1 MENHQP
7 TLSRATCF
15 AIASA
20 VTVSSIVVSGFIAP
34 NWYVKVSPV
43 NQLSSAAETQP
54 KHLRYS
60 HIINPRQISAEKT
73 RKISET
79 MMRFCCW
86 CKIRTPNR
94 SPTSTYAQVNN
105 DHSTACCSVSQVRSR
120 MDQGQPRYCRTAH
133 HNSLAG
139 EAHISEKAASEW
151 QKVSTRQHC
160 TEYNNE
166 KSQPLHGDE
175 EDAVTLA
182 KHQ

>member
-1 MENHQP
+1 
-7 TLSRATCF
+7 
-15 AIASA
+15 
-20 VTVSSIVVSGFIAP
+20 
-34 NWYVKVSPV
+34 
-43 NQLSSAAETQP
+43 
-54 KHLRYS
+54 
-60 HIINPRQISAEKT
+60 
-73 RKISET
+73 
-79 MMRFCCW
+79 
-86 CKIRTPNR
+86 
-94 SPTSTYAQVNN
+94 
-105 DHSTACCSVSQVRSR
+105 